1 MKLKITKALGW
12 VLLAGVLSATPTIAS
27 AQECS
32 EKLFSVTMD
41 DSMKI
46 GDAIKNLAET
56 CGLTILVKDS
66 GAKHRLEQK
75 LYYVR
80 LKNTTLRG
88 FLDTIL
94 AENDLN
100 YELKGNRLSIAY
112 LITRT
117 FKVHYISGQRTGK
130 SDAHVTIANATNSA
144 GGAGSGSKT
153 GISITSD
160 DAFKFWSSIKKEM
173 HKIMA
178 SAGDGGTHYTKVG
191 DAWIGPDGQ
200 KWEYNPLE
208 PIVDPEAGM
217 ITVTGTSRQIRRVSR
232 YIASLAKQ
240 IKQQVLIDVRIL
252 TVSFDNSHTTGI
264 DWNQLYALQ
273 NFNAKKLITHRRNV
287 SGMEWTDDRITGQSP
302 DSTANPLTTGAIV
315 LDGSTQISGI
325 IKFLKTKGDVRSVS
339 SPRVMTLNNQPAL
352 ISVGKELFYKIKSSS
367 QSSAGGTTST
377 SEGEKIDSVFAG
389 ILLDITPEIDE
400 RGMVTLKINP
410 SVTETLSPVTNDGA
424 RSMPPDLVRRQIASV
439 IKVKNG
445 NHAIL
450 GGLISTKTGTKVS
463 KVPLLGDL
471 PLLEYAFKRE
481 EKIEKTEEL
490 VIIITPHIVNGK
502 KNLSLRDLGY
512 SRLK

>member
-1 MKLKITKALGW
+1 M
-12 VLLAGVLSATPTIAS
+12 VLLGFWVATPTVVH

-32 EKLFSVTMD
+32 DKLFSVTMD
-41 DSMKI
+41 DTLKI
-46 GDAIKNLAET
+46 SDAVKNLAET

-66 GAKHRLEQK
+66 GAKHRLEQR
-75 LYYVR
+75 LYYVK

-94 AENDLN
+94 SENDLS
-100 YELKGNRLSIAY
+100 YDLHGNTLAISY
-112 LITRT
+112 LVTRT
-117 FKVHYISGQRTGK
+117 FKVHYISGKRSGK
-130 SDAHVTIANATNSA
+130 SDAHVTIANASNSA
-144 GGAGSGSKT
+144 AGASSGSKT

-160 DAFKFWSSIKKEM
+160 DAFNFWTTVKEEV
-173 HKIMA
+173 HKILV

-217 ITVTGTSRQIRRVSR
+217 ITVTGTSRQIKRVSR

-252 TVSFDNSHTTGI
+252 TVTFDNSRTTGV
-264 DWNQLYALQ
+264 DWSQLYGLQ
-273 NFNAKKLITHRRNV
+273 NFVVDMVGMTEHNVNKLTEDDKGLHIK
-287 SGMEWTDDRITGQSP
+287 EWTSGRDRNN
-302 DSTANPLTTGAIV
+302 ANAA
-315 LDGSTQISGI
+315 QISGHAT
-325 IKFLKTKGDVRSVS
+325 IKDVIRFLKTNGDVRSVS

-352 ISVGKELFYKIKSSS
+352 ISVGKELFYKLKSSS
-367 QSSAGGTTST
+367 QSSGGGTSST

-389 ILLDITPEIDE
+389 ILLDITPEIDA
-400 RGMVTLKINP
+400 RGMITLKVNP
-410 SVTETLSPVTNDGA
+410 SITETLSPISNDGA
-424 RSMPPDLVRRQIASV
+424 RTMPPDLVRRQIASV

-450 GGLISTKTGTKVS
+450 GGLISTKTGKKVS
-463 KVPLLGDL
+463 KVPLLGDI

-481 EKIEKTEEL
+481 QSIEKTEEL
-490 VIIITPHIVNGK
+490 VIIITPHIINGK
-502 KNLSLRDLGY
+502 KNVSLHDLGY
-512 SRLK
+512 TRLK